1 MFVLHRLISLV
12 IGYCFG
18 LIQTAYIIGRLH
30 HVDIRQYGS
39 GNSGTTNALR
49 TLGKTAGLITFLVD
63 GFKAVFAVL
72 AVRLIFKD
80 SADIYALALYAGFG
94 TVIGHNFPFYMNFKG
109 GKGIAASAGVIMAM
123 FDWKLLVISMIIF
136 VTVVALTR
144 YVSLGSLC
152 VMTGF
157 LIMSVV
163 FGELNIMS
171 QASKFNYN
179 NRFEA
184 YAVVLAMTV
193 LAFVRHKENIKR
205 LLSGTERKLGE
216 KKEEINE

>member
-1 MFVLHRLISLV
+1 MFFVHRLICLV

-18 LIQTAYIIGRLH
+18 LIQTAYFLGKMH

-72 AVRLIFKD
+72 IVRAIFKESSD
-80 SADIYALALYAGFG
+80 VFVLALYAGFG
-94 TVIGHNFPFYMNFKG
+94 TVVGHNFPFYMNFKG
-109 GKGIAASAGVIMAM
+109 GKGIAASAGVILACL
-123 FDWKLLVISMIIF
+123 DLKLLLLGICTFTLI
-136 VTVVALTR
+136 VAVTR

-157 LIMSVV
+157 LIELII
-163 FGELNIMS
+163 FGELGLMS
-171 QASKFNYN
+171 DISKFSHEH
-179 NRFEA
+179 RFEA
-184 YAVVLAMTV
+184 YGVVFVMTLLAYI
-193 LAFVRHKENIKR
+193 RHKENIKR
-205 LLSGTERKLGE
+205 LLNGTERKLGE
-216 KKEEINE
+216 KKEKIDE